1 MRSVRH
7 VLVSVVALG
16 LLVAGPAGAQA
27 SEAPAAGGR
36 PGALAEAVTFAPL
49 GIRGITFDDWA
60 AMKAAHGLEDVTSA
74 TPITERLDAI
84 QTLTAEEG
92 PFGGIGLR
100 DFVGFAEANGWD
112 LTDLDWEADYV
123 TDEGWVSVVRLREGF
138 DLDPIVASY
147 DDAGYTVEA
156 YGDAV
161 IRSQKRHASAAILD
175 DGRTLVL
182 GRSTDAV
189 KAALDAR
196 HVQTFRAAPAAI
208 VADALG
214 EPLSAAIDVDAR
226 ACARYDPRRVPSPDP
241 RNLAALEAAGPLLA
255 WEAMGIS
262 TGRTADGDPAGR
274 IVFAYGTPADAL
286 SDMAGRTLLA
296 QQAVSLETRRPLPES
311 LFTLDAFTV
320 DGNALILDVTPA
332 DGRNRRLPDALKA
345 SDLVFAT
352 CG

>member
-1 MRSVRH
+1 MRSLVR
-7 VLVSVVALG
+7 VLGSVVAVG
-16 LLVAGPAGAQA
+16 LLATGPAGAQA
-27 SEAPAAGGR
+27 PESPAAGGR

-100 DFVGFAEANGWD
+100 NFVGFAEANGWD
-112 LTDLDWEADYV
+112 LTDLDWAADYV
-123 TDEGWVSVVRLREGF
+123 TDEGWVSVVRLSEGF

-161 IRSQKRHASAAILD
+161 IRSQEGYASAAILD

-182 GRSTDAV
+182 GRSSDAV

-196 HVQTFRAAPAAI
+196 HVDTFRASPAVI
-208 VADALG
+208 VANALG
-214 EPLSAAIDVDAR
+214 EPLSAGIIVGPTM
-226 ACARYDPRRVPSPDP
+226 CARYDPRNVPSPDV
-241 RNLAALEAAGPLLA
+241 RNLAAIEAAGPLLA

-262 TGRTADGDPAGR
+262 TGRTTGGDPAGR

-286 SDMAGRTLLA
+286 SDLAGRTRLA
-296 QQAVSLETRRPLPES
+296 QQAISVATRRPLPES
-311 LFTLDAFTV
+311 VFTLDGFST

-332 DGRNRRLPDALKA
+332 DGRNRRLSDAFEG

>member
-1 MRSVRH
+1 MQTLVR
-7 VLVSVVALG
+7 VFVSVVAVG
-16 LLVAGPAGAQA
+16 LLATGPAGAQA
-27 SEAPAAGGR
+27 PESPAAGGR
-36 PGALAEAVTFAPL
+36 PGALAEAVTFA
-49 GIRGITFDDWA
+49 GVGTYGITFNDWA

-84 QTLTAEEG
+84 QTLTSEEG

-112 LTDLDWEADYV
+112 LTDLDWEATYV
-123 TDEGWVSVVRLREGF
+123 TDDGWVAVVRLREGF

-156 YGDAV
+156 YGDAL
-161 IRSQKRHASAAILD
+161 IRSQERYASAAILD

-182 GRSTDAV
+182 GRSTEAV

-196 HVQTFRAAPAAI
+196 HVDTFRASPAVI
-208 VADALG
+208 VANALG
-214 EPLSAAIDVDAR
+214 DPLSAGIIVDTK
-226 ACARYDPRRVPSPDP
+226 ACARYDPRNLGTADP
-241 RNLAALEAAGPLLA
+241 RNLAALDAVGPLLA

-262 TGRTADGDPAGR
+262 TGRTTDGDPAGR
-274 IVFAYGTPADAL
+274 IVFAYGTPADAM
-286 SDMAGRTLLA
+286 SDLAGRTRLA
-296 QQAVSLETRRPLPES
+296 QQAVSVATRRPLPES
-311 LFTLDAFTV
+311 LFTLDGFST

-332 DGRNRRLPDALKA
+332 DGRNRRLSDAFEA